1 MRPQGP
7 EYLAPLPL
15 SISGSIRLRLPRH
28 KVGWT
33 MKNTLVT
40 VFGGSGFLGR
50 YTVRT
55 LARRGYRV
63 RVAVRYPNLANYLL
77 PMGHAGQIQILK
89 TDATEPGQVTAALR
103 GAALAVNLTGILY
116 ARGKQSF
123 EAVHS
128 GAAGLIGQSARDAGV
143 DRLVHISAL
152 GADAA
157 SESDYARTKAEGEA
171 RIRATFPSATILRPS
186 LLIGPEDAFFNRF
199 AWLARFSPILP
210 LIGGGKT
217 RFQPAAVW
225 DVAEAVA
232 RSLERLDTPGNTYE
246 LGGGRVYSFR
256 ALMELML
263 REIARKRVLLPV
275 PYGFAMLKAF
285 FLQFLPNPLLTPD
298 QVRLLKTDSVVA
310 AGARTFADL
319 EIVPEDIESMVPHY
333 LWRFRREGQFSP
345 GAPDRFNPAAS
356 LQ

>member
-1 MRPQGP
+1 
-7 EYLAPLPL
+7 
-15 SISGSIRLRLPRH
+15 
-28 KVGWT
+28 

-55 LARRGYRV
+55 LARRGYRI

-77 PMGHAGQIQILK
+77 PMGQPGQIQILK
-89 TDATEPGQVTAALR
+89 TDVTEPEQVAAALR
-103 GAALAVNLTGILY
+103 GTALAVNLTGILY
-116 ARGKQSF
+116 ARGRQSF

-128 GAAGLIGQSARDAGV
+128 GAAGLIARSAHDAGV
-143 DRLVHISAL
+143 RRLVHISAL
-152 GADAA
+152 GADTAA
-157 SESDYARTKAEGEA
+157 ESDYARTKAEGEA
-171 RIRATFPSATILRPS
+171 RVRAAFPDATILRPS
-186 LLIGPEDAFFNRF
+186 LLVGPEDEFFNRF
-199 AWLARFSPILP
+199 AWLARLSPILP

-217 RFQPAAVW
+217 RFQPTAAW

-232 RSLERLDTPGNTYE
+232 RSLERLETPGNIYE
-246 LGGGRVYSFR
+246 LGGSKVYSFR
-256 ALMELML
+256 DLMELML
-263 REIARKRVLLPV
+263 REIGRKRVLLPV
-275 PYGFAMLKAF
+275 PYGLATLKAF

-310 AGARTFADL
+310 EGAKTFADL
-319 EIVPEDIESMVPHY
+319 EIVPEDIESVLPHY

>member
-128 GAAGLIGQSARDAGV
+128 GAAGLIGQCARDAGV
-143 DRLVHISAL
+143 GRLVHISAL

-319 EIVPEDIESMVPHY
+319 EIVPEDIESVVPHY

>member
-1 MRPQGP
+1 
-7 EYLAPLPL
+7 
-15 SISGSIRLRLPRH
+15 
-28 KVGWT
+28 

-40 VFGGSGFLGR
+40 VFGGSGILGR
-50 YTVRT
+50 YTVLT

-143 DRLVHISAL
+143 GRLVHISAL

-319 EIVPEDIESMVPHY
+319 EIVPEDIESVVPHY